1 MIKPTQNAGLLDEKP
16 SEARKRGGGSRSK
29 GKGIGSKRGKK
40 NGEGVVAFTRAEEGR
55 RSDGEGV
62 EKSLEEQKGKEE
74 W

>member
-1 MIKPTQNAGLLDEKP
+1 M
-16 SEARKRGGGSRSK
+16 
-29 GKGIGSKRGKK
+29 
-40 NGEGVVAFTRAEEGR
+40 NGEEVVAFTRAEEGR